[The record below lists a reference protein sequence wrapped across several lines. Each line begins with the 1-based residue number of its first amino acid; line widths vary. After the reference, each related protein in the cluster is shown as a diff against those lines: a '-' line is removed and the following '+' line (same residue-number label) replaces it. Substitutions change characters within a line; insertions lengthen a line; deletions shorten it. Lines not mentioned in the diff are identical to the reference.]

1 MSNEL
6 ELRLAKRIRSDLIG
20 LESDE
25 EIFEKTLQLLLIFF
39 HCLVSFLLF
48 LYPFKPISYELKN
61 KYSFEILVN

>member
-25 EIFEKTLQLLLIFF
+25 EIFEKTLQLLHAFFIVFGVIGLI
-39 HCLVSFLLF
+39 VIGASD
-48 LYPFKPISYELKN
+48 
-61 KYSFEILVN
+61 